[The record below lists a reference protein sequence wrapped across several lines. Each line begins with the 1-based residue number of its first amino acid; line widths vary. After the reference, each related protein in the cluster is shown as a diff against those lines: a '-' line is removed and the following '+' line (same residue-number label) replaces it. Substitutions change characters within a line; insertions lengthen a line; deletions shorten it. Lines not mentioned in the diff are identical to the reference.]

1 MPHRQNPWAQA
12 LAAACLLLSLAA
24 GAQTGS
30 SANTTTTTT
39 TTEREIQSLFKALQ
53 QSGCEFARNGQWY
66 SASEASA
73 HLQRKYSYLQ
83 KRALAPT
90 AEDFIAR
97 AASQSSMS
105 GKPYLVRC
113 PGQPETHSQ
122 RWFEAQLAKTRA
134 AR

>member
-1 MPHRQNPWAQA
+1 MPHQRYPWTQA
-12 LAAACLLLSLAA
+12 LAAACLLCSLAA

-30 SANTTTTTT
+30 SATTT
-39 TTEREIQSLFKALQ
+39 TTEREIHALFKALQ

-66 SASEASA
+66 SAGEASA

-122 RWFEAQLAKTRA
+122 RWFEDQLAKARA
-134 AR
+134 AQ

>member
-1 MPHRQNPWAQA
+1 MPYQRYPWTLA
-12 LAAACLLLSLAA
+12 LAAACLLCSLAA
-24 GAQTGS
+24 GAQTAS
-30 SANTTTTTT
+30 SGTS

-73 HLQRKYSYLQ
+73 HLQRKYSYLK

-113 PGQPETHSQ
+113 PGQPEVRSQ
-122 RWFEAQLAKTRA
+122 QWFEAQLAQ
-134 AR
+134 ARTAQ

>member
-1 MPHRQNPWAQA
+1 MSYRQNPWAQA
-12 LAAACLLLSLAA
+12 LAAAFLLFSLAA

-30 SANTTTTTT
+30 SGTNT
-39 TTEREIQSLFKALQ
+39 TTEREIHALFKALQ

-122 RWFEAQLAKTRA
+122 RWFEDQLAKARA
-134 AR
+134 AQ

>member
-1 MPHRQNPWAQA
+1 MPYQRYPWTPA
-12 LAAACLLLSLAA
+12 LAAACLLCSLAA
-24 GAQTGS
+24 GAQTAS
-30 SANTTTTTT
+30 SGTS

-83 KRALAPT
+83 KRDLAPT
-90 AEDFIAR
+90 AEAFIAR

-113 PGQPETHSQ
+113 PGQPEVRSQ
-122 RWFEAQLAKTRA
+122 QWFEAQLAN
-134 AR
+134 ARTAQ

>member
-1 MPHRQNPWAQA
+1 
-12 LAAACLLLSLAA
+12 LLCSLAA
-24 GAQTGS
+24 GAQTAS
-30 SANTTTTTT
+30 SGTS

-83 KRALAPT
+83 KRDLAPT
-90 AEDFIAR
+90 AEAFIAR

-113 PGQPETHSQ
+113 PGQPEVRSQ
-122 RWFEAQLAKTRA
+122 SWFEAQLAK
-134 AR
+134 ARTAQ

>member
-1 MPHRQNPWAQA
+1 MPQQRYPWTQA
-12 LAAACLLLSLAA
+12 LATACLLFSLTA
-24 GAQTGS
+24 GAQTAS
-30 SANTTTTTT
+30 SGTS
-39 TTEREIQSLFKALQ
+39 TTEREIHALFKALQ

-113 PGQPETHSQ
+113 PGQPEVRSQ
-122 RWFEAQLAKTRA
+122 PWFEGQLAKVRA
-134 AR
+134 AQ

>member
-1 MPHRQNPWAQA
+1 MPYRQNPWSLA
-12 LAAACLLLSLAA
+12 LATACLLLSLAA
-24 GAQTGS
+24 SAQTGS
-30 SANTTTTTT
+30 SDTS
-39 TTEREIQSLFKALQ
+39 TTEREIHALFKALQ

-122 RWFEAQLAKTRA
+122 RWFEDQLAKARA
-134 AR
+134 AQ